1 MENSL
6 IRAPHLYIVEDH
18 LGEGGFGDVYKGYHV
33 FEESDDQFIAIKILK
48 PEELNQD
55 TIDRFTREIR
65 IHSKLKHKNVVS
77 IFDFSLDDNYP
88 LDGGRGVAYYTMP
101 LGISNFRTFMI
112 EYRQN
117 NLVNMDD
124 ETAVYYFNQILDG
137 IEYAHSEEII
147 HRDLKPEN
155 IIVYEENGEEVLK
168 IADFGLGKFLN
179 SDATLLT
186 QSRMALGTDA
196 YAPPEQRE
204 NSRDVK
210 EEADIYALGKI
221 LYEMLTNEI
230 PHSVDFE
237 KISNSKLKFIIR
249 KATNY
254 NKDRRY
260 KSIKE
265 LRDQL
270 NVIMGNTDTV
280 KNLSVKF
287 NELYKSFINENDEE
301 RLKDICDLL
310 LKRNDDYIL
319 YTEDFMRL
327 DEVTLTLMD
336 LNHKDEFYDILQNY
350 FSIADGSHIYS
361 FTDKICDFIFDRLFD
376 CIYHNM
382 DLYERAFETVLS
394 VGYNHNR
401 FHIARRFARAIE
413 DISDEEVEYK
423 MIIGEVLANNKKA
436 SSWVRYY
443 VHENQLCEYL
453 AKEID
458 KY

>member
-1 MENSL
+1 MENSP
-6 IRAPHLYIVEDH
+6 RKEPYLYLFNEH
-18 LGEGGFGDVYKGYHV
+18 LGGGGFGDVYKAKDIFDEIDG
-33 FEESDDQFIAIKILK
+33 IAIKVLR
-48 PEELNQD
+48 PDELNQD
-55 TIDRFTREIR
+55 GIDRFNREIR

-77 IFDFSLDDNYP
+77 IIDFSLDDSIAG
-88 LDGGRGVAYYTMP
+88 DEEKGVAYYTMP
-101 LGISNFRTFMI
+101 LGKSNFRTFMN
-112 EYRQN
+112 EFRQN
-117 NLVNMDD
+117 NVGKMDD
-124 ETAVYYFNQILDG
+124 ETAVFYFNQILDG
-137 IEYAHSEEII
+137 IEYAHSEGII

-155 IIVYEENGEEVLK
+155 IIFFEENGEEVLK

-179 SDATLLT
+179 SNATLLT

-210 EEADIYALGKI
+210 EEADIFALGKI
-221 LYEMLTNEI
+221 LYEMLTYDI

-237 KISNSKLKFIIR
+237 KIQNSKLKFIIR
-249 KATNY
+249 KATNH

-270 NVIMGNTDTV
+270 NVIMGNTGTA
-280 KNLSVKF
+280 KNLSVQF
-287 NELYKSFINENDEE
+287 NELYKSYMNEYEE
-301 RLKDICDLL
+301 EKLKEICDLL
-310 LKRNDDYIL
+310 LKHNADYIL

-327 DEVTLTLMD
+327 DEATLTLMD
-336 LNHKDEFYDILQNY
+336 LNHKDEFYDVLQNY

-361 FTDKICDFIFDRLFD
+361 FTDKICDFIFDRLFE
-376 CIYHNM
+376 CISHNM
-382 DLYERAFETVLS
+382 DLYEKAFETVLS

-423 MIIGEVLANNKKA
+423 MIVGEVLANNQKA

-443 VHENQLCEYL
+443 VHEHQLCDYL
-453 AKEID
+453 SKEIE